1 MQRFKGA
8 WEWLDDRLGCS
19 STIWPIVTHPVPRVN
34 WWYVLGSATLIAFTI
49 QVITGVALAFTYVP
63 APNSAYESL
72 EFITERAVLGG
83 VVRGLHYWGSSAM
96 VVLVFAH
103 MAHVFLVGAFKFPR
117 EVNWLTGVILLA
129 MTLGMAFTGQ
139 LLRWNQD
146 AYWAVALMSSM
157 ASRVPLIGD
166 LLVDIIVA
174 GQTVGGATLTRFYAT
189 HVFLLPAAMFV
200 LVGAHLYLV
209 IRHGVSEMP
218 RAGHPVDPKTYR
230 QEYEELLHKDGIP
243 FWPDFAWKD
252 VIFALIAGSFVL
264 LLSIVVGAPELGK
277 PADPTELEAHPKPD
291 WYFLWLFALLSYAP
305 PAIESLVIIGLPLL
319 LGLALLAV
327 PFVAPTGERSP
338 WRRPWAVGTVGFL
351 TVALGLLIWE
361 GNRAPWSPALH
372 AHLQP
377 SVAAGLQGEALQ
389 GAALFEQKGCLTCHI
404 IAGDGGQ
411 RGPELTTVGSRLSRD
426 QLTWRILYGGNNMPA
441 YGTVLRPDELTAL
454 VEFLAVLHGGQPA
467 AGGGGH

>member
-8 WEWLDDRLGCS
+8 WEWLDDRLGWS

-117 EVNWLTGVILLA
+117 EVNWLTGVILLG

-189 HVFLLPAAMFV
+189 HVFLLPGAMFV

-372 AHLQP
+372 ARLQP
-377 SVAAGLQGEALQ
+377 AVAAGLQGDALQ
-389 GAALFEQKGCLTCHI
+389 GAALFEQKGCLTCHV

-441 YGTVLRPDELTAL
+441 YG
-454 VEFLAVLHGGQPA
+454 
-467 AGGGGH
+467 